1 MLKRNRKSAEK
12 NVSALPESRHACAE
26 TERATSRRA
35 CAETERVETE
45 RAESR
50 GAHGGIGSR
59 WRREM
64 LRVRARGAAWARAA
78 GAASGAPVKAP
89 PHLVRTQRGR

>member
-12 NVSALPESRHACAE
+12 NVSALPESR
-26 TERATSRRA
+26 RA

-45 RAESR
+45 RTESR